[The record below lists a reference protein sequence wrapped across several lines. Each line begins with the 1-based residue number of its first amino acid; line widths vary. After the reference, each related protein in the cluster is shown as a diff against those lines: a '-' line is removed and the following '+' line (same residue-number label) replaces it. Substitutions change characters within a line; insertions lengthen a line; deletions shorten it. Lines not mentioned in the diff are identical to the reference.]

1 MKSTKTTYLVRIA
14 LLMAIT
20 IVLAATPLGYI
31 PAGVL
36 SFTIMV
42 LPVAIGGVLMGTPAG
57 LILGLTFG
65 VTSFIKAPTEALGQ
79 LILSYSGVFTA
90 FVCIVPRVCVGLFA
104 GLMHNV
110 MKGRQKQPA
119 WLYLLAGGGSSFVNT
134 ALFVGMIYLFCH
146 GIVENAFGLAIWSS
160 TLLGGVVE
168 MAANAVLTMAI
179 AKALER
185 FVRPAA

>member
-1 MKSTKTTYLVRIA
+1 
-14 LLMAIT
+14 MAIT

-79 LILSYSGVFTA
+79 LILSYSGLFTA

-146 GIVENAFGLAIWSS
+146 GRPSDVFHTCASVAQLDRAFGSDNCDTFSLQCQKACKH
-160 TLLGGVVE
+160 
-168 MAANAVLTMAI
+168 AVLSCAQFRESSSLTT
-179 AKALER
+179 
-185 FVRPAA
+185 V

>member
-57 LILGLTFG
+57 LILCL
-65 VTSFIKAPTEALGQ
+65 LR
-79 LILSYSGVFTA
+79 LS
-90 FVCIVPRVCVGLFA
+90 
-104 GLMHNV
+104 
-110 MKGRQKQPA
+110 
-119 WLYLLAGGGSSFVNT
+119 
-134 ALFVGMIYLFCH
+134 
-146 GIVENAFGLAIWSS
+146 
-160 TLLGGVVE
+160 
-168 MAANAVLTMAI
+168 VLCRAS
-179 AKALER
+179 ASDFL
-185 FVRPAA
+185 PG

>member
-79 LILSYSGVFTA
+79 LILSYSGLFT
-90 FVCIVPRVCVGLFA
+90 

>member
-31 PAGVL
+31 PA
-36 SFTIMV
+36 
-42 LPVAIGGVLMGTPAG
+42 AIGGVLMGTPAG

-79 LILSYSGVFTA
+79 LILSYSGLFTA

>member
-1 MKSTKTTYLVRIA
+1 MKNTKTTRLVRIA

-42 LPVAIGGVLMGTPAG
+42 LPVAVGGVLMGMPAG

-65 VTSFIKAPTEALGQ
+65 VTSFLKAPTEALGQ
-79 LILSYSGVFTA
+79 LILSYSGLFTA

-110 MKGRQKQPA
+110 MKSREKRPV
-119 WLYLLAGGGSSFVNT
+119 WVYLLTGGGASFVNT
-134 ALFVGMIYLFCH
+134 VLFVGLIYGFCH
-146 GIVENAFGLAIWSS
+146 GLVENAFGLAIWSS
-160 TLLGGVVE
+160 TLFGGVVE
-168 MAANAVLTMAI
+168 MTANAVLTMGI

-185 FVRPAA
+185 FVKPTA

>member
-79 LILSYSGVFTA
+79 LILSYSGLFTA

-134 ALFVGMIYLFCH
+134 ALFGRKRRTDY
-146 GIVENAFGLAIWSS
+146 GYRQSAG
-160 TLLGGVVE
+160 TLC
-168 MAANAVLTMAI
+168 AARSIRIPPTTH
-179 AKALER
+179 KKR
-185 FVRPAA
+185 FKRLQN

>member
-79 LILSYSGVFTA
+79 LILSYSGLFTA
-90 FVCIVPRVCVGLFA
+90 FVCIVPRVFVGLFA

-110 MKGRQKQPA
+110 M
-119 WLYLLAGGGSSFVNT
+119 AGGGSSFVNT

>member
-42 LPVAIGGVLMGTPAG
+42 LPVG
-57 LILGLTFG
+57 
-65 VTSFIKAPTEALGQ
+65 
-79 LILSYSGVFTA
+79 
-90 FVCIVPRVCVGLFA
+90 IVPRVCVGLFA